1 MRPWELGSDDLEN
14 EFLRLE
20 RKKSDLDQHI
30 QDEELEI
37 EVIKKELS
45 TINSKITVLEG
56 KIGISI
62 EEFNE
67 KEVELD
73 TIAKKIEAFNVT
85 RIKILRKI
93 DLLSSEIQEL
103 TKYNEERKIRAI
115 EVGEKPEVIRADRN
129 AVLAEYNQIKGQLDL
144 LEITTDVAPE
154 TIEKQEEKVEWMK
167 KEMDENQ
174 KHLSNLKVDLDK
186 RLAEW
191 KSELTNV
198 VTHLNRMLNLLLKEV
213 FETISIG
220 IKNYSDERNAAL
232 EIKAETQGDKR
243 QYRQLSGGE
252 KTLLA
257 QAIIL
262 ALHMI
267 NQSPLHAIDEFT
279 QKLDKKNRALAF
291 SMALSTYKIAKENRM
306 LTPQFILITPTLD
319 DVSLTEEFTHKVL
332 IESKVVL

>member
-1 MRPWELGSDDLEN
+1 
-14 EFLRLE
+14 
-20 RKKSDLDQHI
+20 
-30 QDEELEI
+30 
-37 EVIKKELS
+37 
-45 TINSKITVLEG
+45 
-56 KIGISI
+56 
-62 EEFNE
+62 
-67 KEVELD
+67 
-73 TIAKKIEAFNVT
+73 
-85 RIKILRKI
+85 
-93 DLLSSEIQEL
+93 
-103 TKYNEERKIRAI
+103 
-115 EVGEKPEVIRADRN
+115 
-129 AVLAEYNQIKGQLDL
+129 
-144 LEITTDVAPE
+144 
-154 TIEKQEEKVEWMK
+154 
-167 KEMDENQ
+167 MDENQ
-174 KHLSNLKVDLDK
+174 KHLNNLKVDLDK
-186 RLAEW
+186 RLVEW

-198 VTHLNRMLNLLLKEV
+198 VTHLNRMLNLLLKDV

-279 QKLDKKNRALAF
+279 KKLDKKNRALAF
-291 SMALSTYKIAKENRM
+291 SMALTTYKIAKENRM